1 MKYILTLEAYYKKRG
16 LIGKAVDWVKGRK
29 DFNDIIEGKE
39 RRRGDWRKTYSFDK
53 KTFKIEETFTDEDEG
68 ISRVINWKEKN
79 PDKFLI
85 FGLVHYENA
94 TYNRFQLIK
103 FELLIKD
110 LLEVSDNRLEIL
122 GVEVNR
128 NYEYEEFQVVV
139 TFREDGF
146 EKGDGMPDDIYDD
159 YVNMI
164 KSGLKKKRE
173 KYVEEY
179 NILQRQKTTQKMKYR
194 SIRLYDVTTGY
205 QSRYDDERGL
215 ITIII
220 DPRM

>member
-1 MKYILTLEAYYKKRG
+1 
-16 LIGKAVDWVKGRK
+16 LIGKAADWVKGRK
-29 DFNDIIEGKE
+29 DFNDIIEGNKKLGE
-39 RRRGDWRKTYSFDK
+39 WGKFYSFDK
-53 KTFKIEETFTDEDEG
+53 LTFKIEEVNVGPSKDVTDF
-68 ISRVINWKEKN
+68 KEKN

-85 FGLVHYENA
+85 FGLSQYENA

-128 NYEYEEFQVVV
+128 NHEYEEFQVVV

-164 KSGLKKKRE
+164 KSGLKKKKE
-173 KYVEEY
+173 KYIEEY

-194 SIRLYDVTTGY
+194 SIRLYDATTGY
-205 QSRYDDERGL
+205 QSKYDDERGL